1 MRSLCK
7 HILNKTEL
15 QIHEVVNLKIQAKRW
30 MQTFEP
36 LIKISILFILLYCE
50 NIEIAMVIVLSNPFL
65 PNVSVLYSLA
75 TVENQ
80 TFSNV
85 LRGYKKE
92 TLGRNGLKR
101 LIRFFPMFLLI
112 RLVPNVSMFS
122 PESIRKSKGKK
133 YVNLEIWNMLVLS
146 VLKQNLCYWMH

>member
-1 MRSLCK
+1 
-7 HILNKTEL
+7 
-15 QIHEVVNLKIQAKRW
+15 

-85 LRGYKKE
+85 LRRYKKE

-133 YVNLEIWNMLVLS
+133 YVNLEI
-146 VLKQNLCYWMH
+146 

>member
-15 QIHEVVNLKIQAKRW
+15 QIHEVVNLEIQAKRW

-65 PNVSVLYSLA
+65 RNVSVLYSLT

-112 RLVPNVSMFS
+112 RFVPNVSMFS